1 MENFTV
7 NKTWKFIVLTA
18 LAIAV
23 TVSLGFYLY
32 QGSRVNITLQ
42 LEDEV
47 REIASHSKTVGELLE
62 KESIPFYK
70 GAYINVGLDRELED
84 NMNIIIKNPKSY
96 TILSAGLELDVEST
110 SNTVGEILD
119 DNGIVLGEKDFTN
132 PKQGDTIT
140 NGTTIEIFKVEEVVE
155 TVEDIIPFEKIVN
168 KSNKIDIGTSK
179 LFKMVKMDLKSLISK
194 GIYQWQTSLN

>member
-70 GAYINVGLDRELED
+70 GAYINVGLDL
-84 NMNIIIKNPKSY
+84 
-96 TILSAGLELDVEST
+96 
-110 SNTVGEILD
+110 
-119 DNGIVLGEKDFTN
+119 
-132 PKQGDTIT
+132 
-140 NGTTIEIFKVEEVVE
+140 
-155 TVEDIIPFEKIVN
+155 
-168 KSNKIDIGTSK
+168 
-179 LFKMVKMDLKSLISK
+179 SLIH
-194 GIYQWQTSLN
+194 IYTLQYIYP